1 VTDSPPPASSGA
13 APGAAQTAQAAAPGA
28 AQTAAPTD
36 PSLLLRVTGVLAP
49 AYVVENEIGRG
60 GMGIVYRARDARL
73 KRDVAVKLL
82 PPELAFRQ
90 EIRSRF
96 LREAEMAA
104 QLSHPNIV
112 PIYTVDERDGLV
124 YFVMAFVDGET
135 LGARLNS
142 RGRLAVDQ
150 VRRVMR
156 QVADALA
163 YAHAKGVIH
172 RDIKP
177 DNILL
182 AADSDRAIVTD
193 FGIARAVD
201 DAPTDPSGV
210 GVGTRLTATGVAMG
224 TPAYM
229 SPEQCA
235 GDRTLDG
242 RSDLY
247 ALGVLGYH
255 MLTGAPPFLGGN
267 SASILVKQITEQPTP
282 VSARRPDVPADLAAI
297 IMRLLQKNPA
307 DRFPDAAALIRALD
321 GEPMPAQAPAAPQPY
336 PSPSTGRP
344 VPPPV
349 SMYAGDASL
358 GMRPAGIP
366 VPPAKLDPQVRLLN
380 RATKYRAGIAS
391 LSGTLGM
398 LTVLNLMTSPH
409 HLWVQW
415 PAFGMGWAMIAMTMR
430 VWSAGLNPF
439 VIMTRGP
446 HAALPPDY
454 ALPGGGE
461 RVASRLVSP
470 DVLAGPFGEVV
481 RRATGDHASI
491 LASVAAMGPIER
503 KQIPDVIPTANALV
517 EKIVAMATAL
527 HRLDIETPESLRPQF
542 ADHRVDLAAQLDRA
556 SVVLKGLALDL
567 VRYRAG
573 GVESALGSVTS
584 ATQQATALSREI
596 GYALSAADELRTDTR
611 R

>member
-1 VTDSPPPASSGA
+1 VTDSPIPVANP
-13 APGAAQTAQAAAPGA
+13 AAAP
-28 AQTAAPTD
+28 APSD
-36 PSLLLRVTGVLAP
+36 PGLLARVTQVLEP
-49 AYVVENEIGRG
+49 AYVVEGEVGRG

-73 KRDVAVKLL
+73 KRIVAVKVL

-90 EIRSRF
+90 EIRTRF

-112 PIYTVDERDGLV
+112 PIYTVDEQGGLV

-135 LGARLNS
+135 LGNRLAT
-142 RGRLAVDQ
+142 RGRLPIEQ
-150 VRRVMR
+150 VRRILR

-182 AADSDRAIVTD
+182 AADSDRAVVTD

-201 DAPTDPSGV
+201 DSPTDPSGV
-210 GVGTRLTATGVAMG
+210 AAGTRLTATGVAMG

-247 ALGVLGYH
+247 ALGVLAYH
-255 MLTGAPPFLGGN
+255 MLTGSPPFVGGN
-267 SASILVKQITEQPTP
+267 SASLLVKQLTEQPTP
-282 VSARRPDVPADLAAI
+282 VDARRQDVPPDLAAI
-297 IMRLLQKNPA
+297 VMRLLQKSPG
-307 DRFPDAAALIRALD
+307 DRFPDAATVIQALD
-321 GEPMPAQAPAAPQPY
+321 GQPVPAPPLRPAPAARTALPSV
-336 PSPSTGRP
+336 PSPT
-344 VPPPV
+344 
-349 SMYAGDASL
+349 
-358 GMRPAGIP
+358 P
-366 VPPAKLDPQVRLLN
+366 VPPATIDPQTRLLW
-380 RATKYRAGIAS
+380 RASKYRRTVAGMG
-391 LSGTLGM
+391 GTLGM

-415 PAFGMGWAMIAMTMR
+415 PIFGIGWILVASTMR
-430 VWSAGLNPF
+430 IWGDGMNPF
-439 VIMTRGP
+439 VVLVRGP
-446 HAALPPDY
+446 HAALPPD
-454 ALPGGGE
+454 ASRPGE

-470 DVLAGPFGEVV
+470 GVLAGPFGEAV

-491 LASVAAMGPIER
+491 LALIGAMGPVER
-503 KQIPDVIPTANALV
+503 AQLPDVIPTADRLV
-517 EKIVAMATAL
+517 DQIATLATAL
-527 HRLDIETPESLRPQF
+527 HRIDVETPEALRPQF
-542 ADHRVDLAAQLDRA
+542 AKDRADFADTLDRA
-556 SVVLKGLALDL
+556 SVALQTLALDL

-573 GVESALGSVTS
+573 GVESALGGVTS

-596 GYALSAADELRTDTR
+596 GYVMSAADELRTGAKR
-611 R
+611 